1 MTNLRQPFHNDLL
14 LYTMHFFFAFVSRI
28 WQIGIVLLLA
38 QLTNNSL
45 FFVALSGLFSS
56 CCIFIFSS
64 SIGDLFDRH
73 NRMTCMT
80 IALLIKMISVSIGYF
95 LCGEMLL
102 HDSDETDLTTTSYQ
116 IYFIP
121 VICAIADLSF
131 SVITMNIEKDWV
143 VVLSNGNSGWLSK
156 TNSIMTQID
165 LSCNAIA
172 PIVAGILFS
181 FFDYHLVAF
190 ILLGVNGA
198 ATLGLYI
205 FLRRLYDS
213 WETLSIKTVVKSY
226 SIIGED
232 LAVDGLSPVSF
243 SPFASP
249 RKALSTPINIT
260 PTLLG
265 SGCAGAMISFSLLYL
280 TVLSFGS
287 LMLVYLKWCGI
298 PDHWIG
304 ISRGLAAISGF
315 TGAWIYPYASQ
326 VIGIKY
332 LAKLSIWWQSSLVL
346 VAAFGVIFSSRET
359 GCWIMIV
366 AVVSSIYSPLS
377 FLLLFSSIY
386 P

>member
-1 MTNLRQPFHNDLL
+1 MVRWFGPMKLEGENQQQPFHNEML

-28 WQIGIVLLLA
+28 WQIGIVLFLA

-45 FFVALSGLFSS
+45 YFVALSGLFSS
-56 CCIFIFSS
+56 SCIFLFSS
-64 SIGDLFDRH
+64 SIGDLFDQY

-102 HDSDETDLTTTSYQ
+102 LDLKETDLTQTYQ
-116 IYFIP
+116 IYAIP
-121 VICAIADLSF
+121 IICAVADLSF
-131 SVITMNIEKDWV
+131 SMITMNIEKDWV

-172 PIVAGILFS
+172 PVVAGILFS
-181 FFDYHLVAF
+181 FFDYHLVAY

-205 FLRRLYDS
+205 FLKRLYDS
-213 WETLSIKTVVKSY
+213 WESLSFKTHVKSY
-226 SIIGED
+226 SIVGED
-232 LAVDGLSPVSF
+232 LSVDGVSPVSYS
-243 SPFASP
+243 SPSSSL
-249 RKALSTPINIT
+249 RNSTPPKVS

-265 SGCAGAMISFSLLYL
+265 SGCAGAMISFSFLYL

-304 ISRGLAAISGF
+304 VSRGLAALSGF
-315 TGAWIYPYASQ
+315 TGAWIYPYASE
-326 VIGIKY
+326 VIGLKY
-332 LAKLSIWWQSSLVL
+332 LAKVSIWWQSSLVL
-346 VAAFGVIFSSRET
+346 VAAFGVTFSSRET

-366 AVVSSIYSPLS
+366 AVVCSL
-377 FLLLFSSIY
+377 
-386 P
+386 